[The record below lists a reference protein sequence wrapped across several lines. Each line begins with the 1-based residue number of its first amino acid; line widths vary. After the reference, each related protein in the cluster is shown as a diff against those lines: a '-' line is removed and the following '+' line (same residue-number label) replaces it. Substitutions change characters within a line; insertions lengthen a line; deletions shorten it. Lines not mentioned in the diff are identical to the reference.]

1 MQKYM
6 VIYNPSS
13 GRETAGNKAFQACKY
28 IMEKTDTEI
37 TFYATKK
44 KNDAVIAA
52 TKACN
57 ENYDLIIACGGDGTV
72 HEVVNGIM
80 NAENKTKFAI
90 LPSGTVND
98 FAEQLYI
105 PSNPEDFANLLLNP
119 KFEPIDVGFLGD
131 TYFMNVVC
139 GGAFTN
145 IPYKVNIDAKTIF
158 GKYAYYFQAAL
169 EIPGQIE
176 KSYKIKYTI
185 DESEYNID
193 TILFIISNTASAG
206 GFKYLSPKANY
217 NDGILDIIIIEKAP
231 ATELFQIFTGVFSG
245 NHIKHP
251 KVHYHQAK
259 NIKIESEQELI
270 IDIDGE
276 LGGKTPIDL
285 RSIHRPLEILVP

>member
-1 MQKYM
+1 M

-13 GRETAGNKAFQACKY
+13 GRETAGSKAFQACKY
-28 IMEKTDTEI
+28 IMERTDTEI
-37 TFYATKK
+37 TFFATKK
-44 KNDAVIAA
+44 KNDALIAA
-52 TKACN
+52 RKACD
-57 ENYDLIIACGGDGTV
+57 EKYDLIIACGGDGTV

-80 NAENKTKFAI
+80 MAENKAKFAI
-90 LPSGTVND
+90 LPSGTIND
-98 FAEQLYI
+98 FAEQLSI
-105 PSNPEDFANLLLNP
+105 PSTPEDFAKLLLKP
-119 KFEPIDVGFLGD
+119 KFQPIDVGFLGD
-131 TYFMNVVC
+131 KYFINVVC

-145 IPYKVNIDAKTIF
+145 IPHKVNIDAKTIF

-185 DESEYNID
+185 DEAEHHID
-193 TILFIISNTASAG
+193 TILFLISNTASAG

-245 NHIKHP
+245 NHIHHP
-251 KVHYHQAK
+251 KVHYHQAQK
-259 NIKIESEQELI
+259 IKIEAEEALI

-276 LGGKTPIDL
+276 LGGKTPINL
-285 RSIHRPLEILVP
+285 VSIHRPLEILVP